1 MVHGLTSPIT
11 TSAFHNP
18 VHIRFGDSAL
28 DGLAD
33 LVAGRRLV
41 LVTTPGMVD
50 RGVAAR
56 VLEAFGV
63 PPALTFTDVDPN
75 PTIAGTTAAYEHI
88 HPAGPE
94 LLVALGGG
102 SVMDTAKAVAAQA
115 AHAGENG
122 WLSAHLREGVAYR
135 TDTPPPTIIAIP
147 TTAGTGS
154 EVTWWGTIWDERD
167 GRKHSIAHPTL
178 LPSHAL
184 LVPAF
189 TRSLPADLTVSTALD
204 ALSHAMEAVWNR
216 SANPVSDA
224 LAVRA
229 ISVIPAAVEAAVRD
243 GEDASARKAMLGAS
257 LAAGLAMSNTR
268 TAVAHSMSYPLTSI
282 LGVPHGIACS
292 VTLPEILELVS
303 ESRPDRADLITAALG
318 ADGAASA
325 AAILHELYGRIG
337 ADEQFRRHVPD
348 VRSLSAV
355 EPRLFTPGRA
365 DNLVVPFDEARA
377 IDLLRRATARALGST
392 DRRTPS

>member
-1 MVHGLTSPIT
+1 MVHGLSSPIP

-18 VHIRFGDSAL
+18 VRIRFGDSAL

-41 LVTTPGMVD
+41 LVTTPGMVN

-56 VLEAFGV
+56 VEDALGTSPV
-63 PPALTFTDVDPN
+63 LTFTEIDPN
-75 PTIAGTTAAYEHI
+75 PTIAGTTAAFEQI
-88 HPAGPE
+88 HPAGAD

-102 SVMDTAKAVAAQA
+102 SVMDTAKAVAAQS
-115 AHAGENG
+115 AHAGDDG
-122 WLSAHLREGVAYR
+122 WLSAHLRDGVAYR
-135 TDTPPPTIIAIP
+135 TDVPPPAIIAIP

-178 LPSHAL
+178 LPSDAL

-189 TRSLPADLTVSTALD
+189 TRSLPADLTVTTALD
-204 ALSHAMEAVWNR
+204 ALSHAMEAIWNR

-224 LAVRA
+224 LAIRA
-229 ISVIPAAVEAAVRD
+229 ISVIPAAVEAAVND
-243 GEDASARKAMLGAS
+243 GEDASAREAMLGAS

-292 VTLPEILELVS
+292 VTLPEVLQLVAD
-303 ESRPDRADLITAALG
+303 SRPDRAGLIIAALG
-318 ADGAASA
+318 ADDATSA
-325 AAILHELYGRIG
+325 AAVLHRLYGRIG

-348 VRSLSAV
+348 VRSLAAV
-355 EPRLFTPGRA
+355 EPRLVTPGRA
-365 DNLVVPFDEARA
+365 DNLIVPFDETTA
-377 IDLLRRATARALGST
+377 IDLLRRATARALRST
-392 DRRTPS
+392 DRPAPP